1 MSDID
6 EARRMIGIAGRDLR
20 TLKGMAADVD
30 AFPDEAF
37 GFFAQQAVEKA
48 LKAWLALAEGR
59 YPRTHDLGD
68 LFGRLQA
75 AGRAVPER
83 FLDLTDVVD
92 FAVQYR
98 YSVFEDEAGLDRDAL
113 CGLVADFIAHVEGL
127 VKQGGGQQ

>member
-1 MSDID
+1 MSDSD

-20 TLKGMAADVD
+20 TLKGMAGDVD

-48 LKAWLALAEGR
+48 LKAWLALVEGR

-75 AGRAVPER
+75 AGRTVPER

-98 YSVFEDEAGLDRDAL
+98 YSVFEDEAGLDRDSL
-113 CGLVADFIAHVEGL
+113 SGLVADFIAHVEGL
-127 VKQGGGQQ
+127 VKQGCGEQ